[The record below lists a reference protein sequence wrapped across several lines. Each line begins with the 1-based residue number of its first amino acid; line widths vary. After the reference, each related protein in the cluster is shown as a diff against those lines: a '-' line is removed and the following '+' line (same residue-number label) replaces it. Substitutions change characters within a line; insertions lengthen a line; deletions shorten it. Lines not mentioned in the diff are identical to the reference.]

1 MINAIIIVLLTVI
14 NHQYGKMMN
23 EDVGYDYKNLAYS
36 ELPGTKKGVMFEIAE
51 KLRTYPEVEGAEV
64 TYTLPFEGSS
74 GNNVYLPGSDA
85 ELFNVADQYW
95 SSEGFFKLMGF
106 HLLEGKAP
114 EGPDDIAV
122 SESFVTKLSQFT
134 NLSDGAIGKSVLV
147 TEHDHPLT
155 ICGVYED
162 YRIGSAVDPDTRPSV
177 RFCLSRLHMVFGH
190 RHDAC
195 REIPR
200 AQQREYETDG
210 ERSKGFPPGP

>member
-1 MINAIIIVLLTVI
+1 
-14 NHQYGKMMN
+14 
-23 EDVGYDYKNLAYS
+23 
-36 ELPGTKKGVMFEIAE
+36 
-51 KLRTYPEVEGAEV
+51 
-64 TYTLPFEGSS
+64 
-74 GNNVYLPGSDA
+74 
-85 ELFNVADQYW
+85 
-95 SSEGFFKLMGF
+95 MGF

-177 RFCLSRLHMVFGH
+177 RFCLSKTDSTWYSDIATFLPDRDVEVQAYSASMAKLYDDTRKMRSAFGIGSIFALIIALVGLVGYLLDEAE
-190 RHDAC
+190 R
-195 REIPR
+195 
-200 AQQREYETDG
+200 
-210 ERSKGFPPGP
+210 RSKEIAVRKVNGADSRK